1 VTLLQCLWVIGGLDC
16 LYDDTVAQSL
26 NCFLFGPVM
35 TLLQSLEVVG
45 SHYYLLCDTAAVP
58 ER

>member
-1 VTLLQCLWVIGGLDC
+1 VIIIIYNVTLLQSLTVVGGLDC

-45 SHYYLLCDTAAVP
+45 GHYYL
-58 ER
+58 